1 MSQINKITKED
12 THLIVGALRTN
23 QKSGIDTYSFFLP
36 GSKLI
41 KIANISRIT
50 KDVDENLKGFQRKE
64 IKNHV
69 NGIVEYL
76 DEGDVLFPNAIILAL
91 DPDTHFKKAKGKKPE
106 GDESFSEVG
115 TLLIPYGTH
124 ENKKA
129 WIVDGQQRTIALSR
143 TTNSDITVPVVG

>member
-1 MSQINKITKED
+1 M
-12 THLIVGALRTN
+12 
-23 QKSGIDTYSFFLP
+23 
-36 GSKLI
+36 
-41 KIANISRIT
+41 
-50 KDVDENLKGFQRKE
+50 KGFQRKE

-91 DPDTHFKKAKGKKPE
+91 DPDTHFEKAKGKKPE

-143 TTNSDITVPVVG
+143 TTNFDIPVPVVGFVSPDIDVQRQQFIIVNKVKKPSDPSVKFIKLINQIKDKIKNGKNIQ

>member
-1 MSQINKITKED
+1 MSQINNKTYEN
-12 THLIVGALRTN
+12 THLIISALRTN

-41 KIANISRIT
+41 EIANISRIA

-64 IKNHV
+64 IRNHV

-91 DPDTHFKKAKGKKPE
+91 DPKTHFKKDKNQKPARMN
-106 GDESFSEVG
+106 
-115 TLLIPYGTH
+115 P
-124 ENKKA
+124 
-129 WIVDGQQRTIALSR
+129 
-143 TTNSDITVPVVG
+143 